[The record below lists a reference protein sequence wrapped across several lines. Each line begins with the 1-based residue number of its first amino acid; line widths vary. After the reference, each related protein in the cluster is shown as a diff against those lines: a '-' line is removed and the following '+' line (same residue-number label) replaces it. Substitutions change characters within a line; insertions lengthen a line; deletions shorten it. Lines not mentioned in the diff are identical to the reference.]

1 MKCIFGKINDESK
14 MKLYRVGEIINEI
27 WKKIPSHFKNVKI
40 KEFVI
45 MPNHIHG
52 IIEILEMD
60 DLHIFSSDN
69 ACVIPTQGN
78 GY

>member
-1 MKCIFGKINDESK
+1 MKCIFVKIYDESK
-14 MKLYRVGEIINEI
+14 MKLYKVGEIINEI